1 MIHISKIFII
11 NIINNIRMILE
22 DKQGAITNYFA
33 FKKNIN
39 SFNNFFLF
47 LKKDFHDKNFFVQK

>member
-1 MIHISKIFII
+1 M

-33 FKKNIN
+33 FKK
-39 SFNNFFLF
+39 
-47 LKKDFHDKNFFVQK
+47 KYK